1 MMFFPFLFVSSVFVV
16 VFLDFIYIY
25 IYLFFLVTKLMS
37 VSFLVENSNK
47 MSHPKTLEKVLYV
60 EWELALC

>member
-16 VFLDFIYIY
+16 VFFRFCICI
-25 IYLFFLVTKLMS
+25 FFCWGGVTRLMS
-37 VSFLVENSNK
+37 VSFLVKNSNK
-47 MSHPKTLEKVLYV
+47 MSHPKTLEKVVYV